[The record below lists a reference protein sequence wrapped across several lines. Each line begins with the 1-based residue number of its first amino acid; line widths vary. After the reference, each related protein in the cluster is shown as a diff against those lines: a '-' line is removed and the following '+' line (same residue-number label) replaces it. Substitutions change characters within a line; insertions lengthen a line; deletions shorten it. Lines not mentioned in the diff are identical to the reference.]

1 VKEDSVV
8 YTDDLVS
15 YNILDVPGSSIAV

>member
-15 YNILDVPGSSIAV
+15 YNILDVSGSSIAV